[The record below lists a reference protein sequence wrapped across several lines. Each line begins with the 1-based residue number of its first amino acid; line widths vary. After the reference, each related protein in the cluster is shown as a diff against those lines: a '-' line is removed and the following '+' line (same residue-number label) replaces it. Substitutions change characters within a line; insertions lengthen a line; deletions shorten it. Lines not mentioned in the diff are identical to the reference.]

1 MFGWIFPI
9 GKIGDHFM
17 RPFILFFT
25 LAVLSSSC
33 VKDEG
38 VISEANNANGTT
50 TGGTSTGGTST
61 GSSSQ
66 TDPLIAES
74 WHYHSD
80 GTGKGYSSNQAQI
93 DTDVNVKLVHDDL
106 GIKGEGIRIA
116 VSDSGVEIA
125 HPDLAANTLPGEHRN
140 YVYNDS
146 SEWANS
152 DPAPGAEASEPHGT
166 SVAGLI
172 SAVGWNGIGSRG
184 IAPLSKFAAFK
195 YIFTPLNYEAS
206 TLLAKEIDQL
216 NGEFDIFNQSYGR
229 AGQFFVEANS
239 SVENVL
245 RVNTL
250 GSSTVSAL
258 RNGKGAIYVQAAGNS
273 FSELYTYPSTG
284 SNNSRIASGNTNA
297 HEELSTPFKIV
308 VGALSGKSDGTYG
321 MKASYSTPGSSIWV
335 SAPGGEDG
343 NINPAIITTDMESCR
358 IGYSLRSF
366 LYPDF
371 FNFGFHPA
379 NPKCDYTNTFNGTS
393 AAAPIVSGVVALML
407 EAKPTLTWRDVK
419 HILATTADTIDKPLD
434 LTSAAN
440 KITHA
445 NNPFSTSGFVYDKKW
460 VKNVKN
466 VHFSNWYGFGKV
478 NAYKA
483 VQAAKDY
490 DTDKPIIGTFEET
503 KDPNGLWYY
512 DSGIVNQPIPN
523 LDPAGVESK
532 IWVGH
537 NFEIE
542 HVQIE
547 LTTNHTFIGDLAI
560 SLTSPSGTESILL
573 NINNKIFGTNL
584 INFKMSSN
592 AFYSE
597 ESNGFWTLKIVDGSG
612 NLKDLGQSITTPGSG
627 NLTSWKILVS
637 GHRKSSE
644 IDNPPPPKSIGMNDF
659 SEPTPTYFTF
669 LPPDGLNDA
678 QFQVGIFTP
687 LGAPVHPYQ
696 NIGTSTDFSAPPGL
710 LVPGT
715 VYQFRVQAIHPVTGM
730 ISSIQAIEWTE
741 E

>member
-1 MFGWIFPI
+1 
-9 GKIGDHFM
+9 M
-17 RPFILFFT
+17 RPFFLLFS
-25 LAVLSSSC
+25 LAILSSSC

-38 VISEANNANGTT
+38 VVSEANNANGTT
-50 TGGTSTGGTST
+50 SGGTSSGGTSTGGTST

-66 TDPLIAES
+66 TDPLLAES
-74 WHYHSD
+74 WHYHSE
-80 GTGKGYSSNQAQI
+80 GTTGKGYSTSLAQSDADI
-93 DTDVNVKLVHDDL
+93 NVKLVHDVL
-106 GIKGEGIRIA
+106 GIKGKNVRIA
-116 VSDSGVEIA
+116 VSDTGVEIN

-140 YVYNDS
+140 YIYNDS
-146 SEWANS
+146 SEWADS
-152 DPAPGAEASEPHGT
+152 DPTPGAEASEPHGT

-195 YIFTPLNYEAS
+195 YIFTPLTYDAN

-216 NGEFDIFNQSYGR
+216 NGDFDIFNQSYGR
-229 AGQFFVEANS
+229 AGHFFVETNS
-239 SVENVL
+239 SIENAL
-245 RVNTL
+245 RVNTV
-250 GSSTVSAL
+250 GSSTVPAL

-273 FSELYTYPSTG
+273 FEEIYSYPANLP
-284 SNNSRIASGNTNA
+284 NNTRTAAGNTNA

-308 VGALSGKSDGTYG
+308 VGALSGNSNGTYG

-343 NINPAIITTDMESCR
+343 NINPAIITTDMEGCR

-407 EAKPTLTWRDVK
+407 EANSDLTWRDVK
-419 HILATTADTIDKPLD
+419 HILATTADKIDLPGD
-434 LTSAAN
+434 LEGDAN
-440 KITHA
+440 KIINA

-460 VKNVKN
+460 VKNFKDVY
-466 VHFSNWYGFGKV
+466 FSNWYGFGKV
-478 NAYKA
+478 NAYEA
-483 VQAAKDY
+483 VQAAY
-490 DTDKPIIGTFEET
+490 NYNSSLGTFEET

-560 SLTSPSGTESILL
+560 SLTSPSGPFGTKSTLL

-597 ESNGFWTLKIVDGSG
+597 ESHGFWTLKIVDGSG
-612 NLKDLGQSITTPGSG
+612 NLKDLGPSITTPGSG
-627 NLTSWKILVS
+627 ELTRWKILVS
-637 GHRKSSE
+637 GHRKSTELELSKPYPPTG
-644 IDNPPPPKSIGMNDF
+644 IVINDPAGASPPTSVSFNPPEVTGTYTYKVQLDDGGWLDATSPYIL
-659 SEPTPTYFTF
+659 PT
-669 LPPDGLNDA
+669 
-678 QFQVGIFTP
+678 
-687 LGAPVHPYQ
+687 
-696 NIGTSTDFSAPPGL
+696 

-715 VYQFRVQAIHPVTGM
+715 TYQFKVKAINPATG
-730 ISSIQAIEWTE
+730 SESYIQLKEWTE
-741 E
+741 Q